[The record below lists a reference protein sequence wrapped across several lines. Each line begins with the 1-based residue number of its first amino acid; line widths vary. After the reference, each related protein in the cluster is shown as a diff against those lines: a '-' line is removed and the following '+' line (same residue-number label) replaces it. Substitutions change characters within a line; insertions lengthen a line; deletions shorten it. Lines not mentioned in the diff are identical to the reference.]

1 MNTRSTSNANK
12 ESGRDKSGDASVCP
26 LCGGKGFLRRDVPV
40 GHPDFGK
47 AVPCQ
52 CKVTELQDARLL
64 DLRAASNLGLLS
76 RLTFDS
82 FVPDGYGLNKELR
95 VNLRSAYEA
104 AEAYAAKPNGWLIL
118 RGKYGCGKT
127 HLAAAIANR
136 RIEQGHPVLFV
147 VVPDLLDHLRAAFSP
162 TSPVSFDQR
171 FDSVRTAPLLILDD
185 LGTQNATPW
194 AREKLFQ
201 ILNYRYNA
209 RLPTVITTN
218 QSPEEIEMRLRSRL
232 TDPDIVSPV
241 TILARDYRG
250 SMSEQSDLSSLSLHS
265 HQTFRTFLLRSR
277 ENLKPEQRR
286 SLRAAKEAAKV
297 YAQDPQGWLVL
308 TGPYGAGKTHLAAAI
323 ASHLV
328 GEGHLVLFVV
338 VADLLDHLRATFSP
352 SSSVSFDKAFG
363 EIRNAKF
370 LVLDDLNT
378 GSATAWAQE
387 KLLQLID
394 HRFNAGLPTVITVA
408 TESEVHPR
416 LKARLFDRSH
426 CLIVSLKVPG
436 YTGQRRGR
444 IPAKREGAGRK

>member
-1 MNTRSTSNANK
+1 M
-12 ESGRDKSGDASVCP
+12 
-26 LCGGKGFLRRDVPV
+26 
-40 GHPDFGK
+40 
-47 AVPCQ
+47 
-52 CKVTELQDARLL
+52 
-64 DLRAASNLGLLS
+64 
-76 RLTFDS
+76 
-82 FVPDGYGLNKELR
+82 
-95 VNLRSAYEA
+95 
-104 AEAYAAKPNGWLIL
+104 
-118 RGKYGCGKT
+118 
-127 HLAAAIANR
+127 
-136 RIEQGHPVLFV
+136 
-147 VVPDLLDHLRAAFSP
+147 
-162 TSPVSFDQR
+162 
-171 FDSVRTAPLLILDD
+171 
-185 LGTQNATPW
+185 
-194 AREKLFQ
+194 
-201 ILNYRYNA
+201 
-209 RLPTVITTN
+209 
-218 QSPEEIEMRLRSRL
+218 
-232 TDPDIVSPV
+232 DPDIVSPV

>member
-1 MNTRSTSNANK
+1 MNSRSTSKANR
-12 ESGRDKSGDASVCP
+12 EGDGDASRDTPVCP
-26 LCGGKGFLRRDVPV
+26 LCGGRGFLRRDVPV

-52 CKVTELQDARLL
+52 CKVAELQDMRLR
-64 DLRAASNLGLLS
+64 DLRLASNLGFLS
-76 RLTFDS
+76 RLTFDT

-95 VNLRSAYEA
+95 GNLRLAYEA
-104 AEAYAAKPNGWLIL
+104 TKAYAAKPSGWLIL

-127 HLAAAIANR
+127 HLAAAIANHH
-136 RIEQGHPVLFV
+136 IEQGHQVLFV

-171 FDSVRTAPLLILDD
+171 FGSVRKAPLLILDD
-185 LGTQNATPW
+185 LGTQSATPW

-209 RLPTVITTN
+209 QLPTVITTN
-218 QSPEEIEMRLRSRL
+218 QSPEEIETRLRSRL
-232 TDPDIVSPV
+232 TDPDIVHAI
-241 TILARDYRG
+241 TILAHDFRG
-250 SMSEQSDLSSLSLHS
+250 SMAGPAGLSSLGLHS

-277 ENLKPEQRR
+277 ENLKPDQRR
-286 SLRAAKEAAKV
+286 SLREAKEAARV

-308 TGPYGAGKTHLAAAI
+308 SGPYSAGKTHLAAAI
-323 ASHLV
+323 SNDLV
-328 GEGHLVLFVV
+328 ERGQSVLFVV

-352 SSSVSFDKAFG
+352 SSPVTFDKAFG
-363 EIRNAKF
+363 EIRRTKF
-370 LVLDDLNT
+370 LVLDNLST

-436 YTGQRRGR
+436 YTGQRGGR
-444 IPAKREGAGRK
+444 IPAKRGRTGRK